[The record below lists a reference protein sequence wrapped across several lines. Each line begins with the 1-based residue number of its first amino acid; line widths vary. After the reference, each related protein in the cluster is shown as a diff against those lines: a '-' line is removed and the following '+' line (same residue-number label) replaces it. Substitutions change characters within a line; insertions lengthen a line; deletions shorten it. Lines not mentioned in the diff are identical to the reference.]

1 MKIAMF
7 GHKRIPSREG
17 GIEVVIE
24 ELSTRMALLGHEVTL
39 YSRKGHNVAGK
50 QFDSELFMQDEYDYK
65 GVKVKQVSTLDFKGL
80 AAVTSSYAAMEAAI
94 ADKPDVIHVHAEG
107 PSAMLYKAKKAGIKT
122 VVTIHGL
129 DWQRAKWGPFGRAYI
144 KHGERCAAKLADEL
158 IVLSENM
165 QRYFCKTYNRET
177 VLIPNGVS
185 VKDKKDARII
195 KQKYGLTKDSYILF
209 LGRIVPEKGVHYLL
223 DAFANTRTEKKL
235 VIAGGSSDS
244 DEYVKKIK
252 KMAANDDRVILSG
265 FVEGREL
272 EEFYSNC
279 SFYVLPSDLEGM
291 PLSLLEAMSYG
302 CCCLVSDIDEC
313 ASVIGDSG
321 IVFHK
326 GSVEDLQK
334 KIQGL
339 LQDGSRKY
347 FGETARNR
355 VMNLCKWDTVVARTL
370 DLYK

>member
-107 PSAMLYKAKKAGIKT
+107 PSATLYKAKKAGIKT

-144 KHGERCAAKLADEL
+144 KHGERCAVKNADRI
-158 IVLSENM
+158 IVLSKSM
-165 QRYFCKTYNRET
+165 QNYFYETYSRKTNY
-177 VLIPNGVS
+177 VPNGIDRKEERPANYIS
-185 VKDKKDARII
+185 EKW
-195 KQKYGLTKDSYILF
+195 GLLKDSFYLYV
-209 LGRIVPEKGVHYLL
+209 GRIVPEKGLDYLIDAYRRL
-223 DAFANTRTEKKL
+223 DTDKCL
-235 VIAGGSSDS
+235 VIAGASSDTDVYSRKIQEVAKS
-244 DEYVKKIK
+244 DP
-252 KMAANDDRVILSG
+252 RILFTG
-265 FVEGREL
+265 FVQGIAL
-272 EEFYSNC
+272 EELYSNAYC
-279 SFYVLPSDLEGM
+279 YILPSNIEGM
-291 PLSLLEAMSYG
+291 PMSLLEAMAYG
-302 CCCLVSDIDEC
+302 RCCVTSDIPEC
-313 ASVIGDSG
+313 AEVISDCGVLFNKGDSSSLL
-321 IVFHK
+321 K
-326 GSVEDLQK
+326 KLVELQENPCRVE
-334 KIQGL
+334 KIGHAAQ
-339 LQDGSRKY
+339 K
-347 FGETARNR
+347 R
-355 VMNLCKWDTVVARTL
+355 VLDVCSWDTTVRQTL
-370 DLYK
+370 ALY